1 MIPFSPTL
9 DDCIRAVYDRFRL
22 YGITYKEL
30 SFEDIG
36 QIVGLIYGAIN
47 LKLATLHPQFYV
59 RQQVV
64 AKSGGKLNDDMVVVL
79 NVRRKEDGVI
89 LRYCTPQEWVQ
100 CNTQVNAGAGIIG
113 AHSYEPAYTV
123 WGGYYAGPAGSFV
136 GPPTDTT
143 TGVTL
148 TPGTYHGGVYI
159 YYTPPDDEVVVEMVA
174 LPSLPQ
180 QGPLFESQLLKVMP
194 SLFDTLVMGVT
205 YLSLLMI
212 ETMWTQEIQQLASQA
227 ATVWGNF
234 VGSVDTLSMLPFLSP
249 LQNEPTDADS
259 KPVPKSDQ
267 AAAPAPPRSD

>member
-64 AKSGGKLNDDMVVVL
+64 PRSGEKLNDDMVVVL

-113 AHSYEPAYTV
+113 AHRYEPA
-123 WGGYYAGPAGSFV
+123 
-136 GPPTDTT
+136 
-143 TGVTL
+143 
-148 TPGTYHGGVYI
+148 
-159 YYTPPDDEVVVEMVA
+159 
-174 LPSLPQ
+174 
-180 QGPLFESQLLKVMP
+180 
-194 SLFDTLVMGVT
+194 
-205 YLSLLMI
+205 
-212 ETMWTQEIQQLASQA
+212 
-227 ATVWGNF
+227 
-234 VGSVDTLSMLPFLSP
+234 
-249 LQNEPTDADS
+249 
-259 KPVPKSDQ
+259 
-267 AAAPAPPRSD
+267 